1 MGMEVMG
8 GGGGEG
14 VKEILTPKR
23 FMESVQREREVPIRG
38 KGRIRRKDKGREGGL
53 ARRRAKDQETG
64 LETGYL

>member
-1 MGMEVMG
+1 M
-8 GGGGEG
+8 
-14 VKEILTPKR
+14 KEILTPKR